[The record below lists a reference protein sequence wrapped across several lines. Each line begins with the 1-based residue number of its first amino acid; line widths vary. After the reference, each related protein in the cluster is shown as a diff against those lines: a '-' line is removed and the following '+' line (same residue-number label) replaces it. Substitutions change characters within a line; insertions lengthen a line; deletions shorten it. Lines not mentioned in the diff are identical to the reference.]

1 MIDLLSSRKYTWPL
15 NVVIFNV
22 CRLFP
27 LRNNK
32 IWVFGARE
40 GYQFDENA
48 RYLFEYI
55 ISHDNGSV
63 RCVWLTRSD
72 DVIISMR
79 EKGYDVYKC
88 NSLKGI
94 FYSLRAGVAF
104 YTNGLVDFGVLPL
117 VGGAEIVS
125 LWHGVGFK
133 RIYNAKY
140 KGWKYKVKCMM
151 DRAFSWTYRTITI
164 ATSEYNSWQFAQS
177 FLYGKNH
184 MTFIAGQPRND
195 IYKQNLQKEK
205 VLSKLSLDFNRRV
218 IIYMPTYR
226 GKDLGDKA
234 MENIIRTLYESDR
247 LNEVLEK
254 GKCVFI
260 AKLHPLTPHIDIPRR
275 ENFVILDYGEVDSNQ
290 ELLGVSDVLI
300 TDYSSC
306 CVDFALLNR
315 PIIFYQPDEEDFMKK
330 SEPLYEELLDI
341 LHTNRCTT
349 PDELAESIL
358 NPTLEAVN
366 KINDVFEDESIRGTC
381 YSENVYKV
389 ICDEIG
395 LQDK

>member
-1 MIDLLSSRKYTWPL
+1 MARFKIVLWPINVLS
-15 NVVIFNV
+15 FNL
-22 CRLFP
+22 CRLIP
-27 LRNNK
+27 SRNKK
-32 IWVFGARE
+32 IWLFGGWE
-40 GYQFDENA
+40 GHKYDDNSRF
-48 RYLFEYI
+48 LFEYV
-55 ISHDNGSV
+55 NGKKGVQAIWLSNDEDVVEKV
-63 RCVWLTRSD
+63 RETGRKAFLSSS
-72 DVIISMR
+72 I
-79 EKGYDVYKC
+79 KGKY
-88 NSLKGI
+88 
-94 FYSLRAGVAF
+94 YSIRAGVAV
-104 YTNGLVDFGVLPL
+104 YSHGLMDFGHFPL
-117 VGGAEIVS
+117 IGGAKVIS

-133 RIYNAKY
+133 KICNDKY
-140 KGWKYKVKCMM
+140 TGVKLVMKKFVNKF
-151 DRAFSWTYRTITI
+151 FSWTYRDITFV
-164 ATSEYNSWQFAQS
+164 TSDYVKKQFSGIFGLNSS
-177 FLYGKNH
+177 SKIMYS
-184 MTFIAGQPRND
+184 GQPRND
-195 IYKQNLQKEK
+195 VFKQNLQKEK

-290 ELLGVSDVLI
+290 ELLGVSDMLI

-315 PIIFYQPDEEDFMKK
+315 PIIFYQPDEEVFMKK

-341 LHTNRCTT
+341 LHINRCTT

>member
-1 MIDLLSSRKYTWPL
+1 MARLKLVLWPL
-15 NVVIFNV
+15 NALFFNL
-22 CRLFP
+22 CRLIPF
-27 LRNNK
+27 RSK
-32 IWVFGARE
+32 KVWVFGGWE
-40 GYQFDENA
+40 GHKYDDNSRF
-48 RYLFEYI
+48 LFEYVSGKKRI
-55 ISHDNGSV
+55 QAIWLSNDEDVVEKV
-63 RCVWLTRSD
+63 RETGRKAFLSSSIKGKYYSIRS
-72 DVIISMR
+72 
-79 EKGYDVYKC
+79 
-88 NSLKGI
+88 
-94 FYSLRAGVAF
+94 GVAV
-104 YTNGLVDFGVLPL
+104 YSHGLMDFGHFPL
-117 VGGAEIVS
+117 IGGAKIIS

-133 RIYNAKY
+133 KIYNDKY
-140 KGWKYKVKCMM
+140 SGIKLFMKRFM
-151 DRAFSWTYRTITI
+151 DKLYSWTYRDITFV
-164 ATSEYNSWQFAQS
+164 TSDYVKKQFS
-177 FLYGKNH
+177 GIFGLKSSSKIMYS
-184 MTFIAGQPRND
+184 GQPRND
-195 IYKQNLQKEK
+195 VFKQNLQKEK

-260 AKLHPLTPHIDIPRR
+260 AKLHPLTPHIDLPRR

-381 YSENVYKV
+381 YSENVYKA
-389 ICDEIG
+389 ICKEIG
-395 LQDK
+395 LS

>member
-1 MIDLLSSRKYTWPL
+1 MARFKIVLWPINVLS
-15 NVVIFNV
+15 FNL
-22 CRLFP
+22 CRLIP
-27 LRNNK
+27 LRNKK
-32 IWVFGARE
+32 IWLFGGWE
-40 GYQFDENA
+40 GHKYDDNSRF
-48 RYLFEYI
+48 LFEYVSGKKGVQAI
-55 ISHDNGSV
+55 WLSNDEDVVEKV
-63 RCVWLTRSD
+63 RKTGRKAFLSNSIKGKYYSIRS
-72 DVIISMR
+72 
-79 EKGYDVYKC
+79 
-88 NSLKGI
+88 
-94 FYSLRAGVAF
+94 GVAV
-104 YTNGLVDFGVLPL
+104 YSHGLMDFGHFPL
-117 VGGAEIVS
+117 IGGAKVIS

-133 RIYNAKY
+133 KIYNDKY
-140 KGWKYKVKCMM
+140 SGIKLFMKKFM
-151 DRAFSWTYRTITI
+151 DKLYSWTYRDITFV
-164 ATSEYNSWQFAQS
+164 TSDYVKKQFS
-177 FLYGKNH
+177 GIFGLKSSSKIMYS
-184 MTFIAGQPRND
+184 GQPRND
-195 IYKQNLQKEK
+195 VFKQNLQREK
-205 VLSKLSLDFNRRV
+205 VLSKLSLDFSKRV

-226 GKDLGDKA
+226 GKDVGENA
-234 MENIIRTLYESDR
+234 MENIIRTLYKSDR
-247 LNEVLEK
+247 LNEVLDKE
-254 GKCVFI
+254 KCVFI

-275 ENFVILDYGEVDSNQ
+275 KNFVILDYGEVDSNQ
-290 ELLGVSDVLI
+290 ELLGVSDMLI

-315 PIIFYQPDEEDFMKK
+315 PIIFYQPDEEEFMKK

>member
-1 MIDLLSSRKYTWPL
+1 MHMARFKIVLWPINVLS
-15 NVVIFNV
+15 FNL
-22 CRLFP
+22 CRLIP
-27 LRNNK
+27 LRNKK
-32 IWVFGARE
+32 IWLFGGWE
-40 GYQFDENA
+40 GHKYDDNSRF
-48 RYLFEYI
+48 LFEYVSGKKGVQAI
-55 ISHDNGSV
+55 WLSNDEDVVEKV
-63 RCVWLTRSD
+63 RKTGRKAFLSNSIKGKYYSIRS
-72 DVIISMR
+72 
-79 EKGYDVYKC
+79 
-88 NSLKGI
+88 
-94 FYSLRAGVAF
+94 GVAV
-104 YTNGLVDFGVLPL
+104 YSHGLMDFGYFPL
-117 VGGAEIVS
+117 IGGAKVIS

-133 RIYNAKY
+133 KIYNDKY
-140 KGWKYKVKCMM
+140 SGIKLFMKRFM
-151 DRAFSWTYRTITI
+151 DKLYSWTYRDITFV
-164 ATSEYNSWQFAQS
+164 TSDYVKKQFS
-177 FLYGKNH
+177 GIFGLKSSSKI
-184 MTFIAGQPRND
+184 MCSGQPRND
-195 IYKQNLQKEK
+195 IFKQNLQKEK

-260 AKLHPLTPHIDIPRR
+260 AKLHPLTPHIDLPRR

-290 ELLGVSDVLI
+290 ELLGVSDMLI

-349 PDELAESIL
+349 PDELAERIL

-366 KINDVFEDESIRGTC
+366 KINAVFEDESIRGTC

>member
-1 MIDLLSSRKYTWPL
+1 MARFKIVLCPINVLS
-15 NVVIFNV
+15 FNL
-22 CRLFP
+22 CRLIP
-27 LRNNK
+27 LRNKK
-32 IWVFGARE
+32 IWLFGGWE
-40 GYQFDENA
+40 GHKYDDNSRF
-48 RYLFEYI
+48 LFEYVSGKKGVQAI
-55 ISHDNGSV
+55 WLSNDKDVVEKV
-63 RCVWLTRSD
+63 RKTGRKAFLSSS
-72 DVIISMR
+72 I
-79 EKGYDVYKC
+79 KGKY
-88 NSLKGI
+88 
-94 FYSLRAGVAF
+94 YSIRAGVAV
-104 YTNGLVDFGVLPL
+104 YSHGLMDFGHFPL
-117 VGGAEIVS
+117 IGGAKIIS

-133 RIYNAKY
+133 KIYNDKY
-140 KGWKYKVKCMM
+140 SGIKLFMKRFM
-151 DRAFSWTYRTITI
+151 DKLYSWTYRDITFV
-164 ATSEYNSWQFAQS
+164 TSDYVKKQFS
-177 FLYGKNH
+177 GIFGLKSSSKIMYS
-184 MTFIAGQPRND
+184 GQPRND
-195 IYKQNLQKEK
+195 IFKQNLQKEK
-205 VLSKLSLDFNRRV
+205 VLSKLSLDFSKRV

-226 GKDLGDKA
+226 GKDMGENA

-254 GKCVFI
+254 EKCVFI
-260 AKLHPLTPHIDIPRR
+260 AKLHPLTPHIDIPSR

-290 ELLGVSDVLI
+290 ELLGVSDMLI

-349 PDELAESIL
+349 PDELAERIL

-366 KINDVFEDESIRGTC
+366 IINDVFEDESIRGTC

>member
-1 MIDLLSSRKYTWPL
+1 MARLKLILWPL
-15 NVVIFNV
+15 NALFFNL
-22 CRLFP
+22 CRLIPF
-27 LRNNK
+27 RSK
-32 IWVFGARE
+32 KVWVFGGWE
-40 GYQFDENA
+40 GHKYDDNSRF
-48 RYLFEYI
+48 LFEYVSGKKRI
-55 ISHDNGSV
+55 QAIWLSNDEDVVEKV
-63 RCVWLTRSD
+63 RETGRKAFLSSSIKGKYYSIRS
-72 DVIISMR
+72 
-79 EKGYDVYKC
+79 
-88 NSLKGI
+88 
-94 FYSLRAGVAF
+94 GVAV
-104 YTNGLVDFGVLPL
+104 YSHGLMDFGHFPL
-117 VGGAEIVS
+117 IGGAKIIS

-133 RIYNAKY
+133 KIYNDKY
-140 KGWKYKVKCMM
+140 SGIKLFMKRFM
-151 DRAFSWTYRTITI
+151 DKLYSWTYRDITFV
-164 ATSEYNSWQFAQS
+164 TSDYVKKQFS
-177 FLYGKNH
+177 GIFGLKSSSKIMYS
-184 MTFIAGQPRND
+184 GQPRND
-195 IYKQNLQKEK
+195 VFKQNLQKEN

-260 AKLHPLTPHIDIPRR
+260 AKLHPLTPHIDLPRR

-381 YSENVYKV
+381 YSENVYKA
-389 ICDEIG
+389 ICKEIG
-395 LQDK
+395 LS